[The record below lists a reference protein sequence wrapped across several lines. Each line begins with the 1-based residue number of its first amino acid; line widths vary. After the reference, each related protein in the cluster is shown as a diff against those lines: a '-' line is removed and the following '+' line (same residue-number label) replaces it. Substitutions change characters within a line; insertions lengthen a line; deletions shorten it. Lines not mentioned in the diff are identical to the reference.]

1 MTKIPLAKVLAVPLT
16 LIALLGALLAGAFPA
31 QAAPAAQAPPAAP
44 SEVSNPAQPAQPA
57 EPAQSAEP
65 AQPAQTGDE
74 PVPVPEGTQA
84 QDQGL
89 EAGAKGSDT
98 GLSATDTPFWQT
110 NNTVRAMVYANGLLF
125 VGGEFTKI
133 RPPGAAAGYQEI
145 PRNYLA
151 IFDANTGQPL
161 DFAPQPNG
169 KIWALAASEDG
180 KRVYIGGDFTNI
192 GGLSRGRIA
201 VLDTTT
207 MSWDPAFRPY
217 VEYRVDAIQE
227 KNGTVYIGGSFGA
240 IGGQPRAKLA
250 ALNAADGALLP
261 WNPSANA
268 DVNVV
273 RASPDGSK
281 IYIGG
286 RFTYMNGQYRLGLA
300 TVDATQGT
308 LLPFTGWN
316 YGCNS
321 VVRDIIDDGTN
332 MYLANAGDGYGC
344 FEGVWKVDPS
354 NDTILWTNKC
364 RGATEAITLVKG
376 WLYKGSHAHD
386 CSMEGGF
393 PEGNYRYLLAQNPE
407 TGALGGW
414 YPNTDRGGTTKV
426 GPLAFATDGE
436 RLWVG
441 GDFYNVNGVGQQ
453 GIGAFYSTP
462 LTSPGLPGTP
472 QLRSVTSTSAVMNF
486 KAALDT
492 DNETLS
498 YTAYRK
504 DIATNVETPVYT
516 GDVRSRFWDIPTVEF
531 TDTGLEATK
540 EYSYRVVASDGTS
553 ESNSYW
559 SQIVRIPEPDNPYMS
574 AVKADKPAHY
584 FTLNEKNGNNT
595 IDAVGSANGTVTGG
609 NQDAPGILATS
620 GLSLDGTGAASIP
633 QQYNNPT
640 TFTVEAWINTTST
653 QGGRILGFGS
663 AATGNSNARDRV
675 LYMNN
680 DGKVTFGTYGGQTYT
695 IQSPT
700 PLNDG
705 KWHQVAATM
714 KPGGWFS
721 PTVIRLYVDGKEVA
735 SRSGASAQNYSGYWR
750 IGADGMQGWP
760 NQPASNGLAGNYDEV
775 AIYTSALSASQIKNH
790 YDLGS
795 VAVNLPPKA
804 EFTSSCDALACAFDA
819 STSSDPEGKLTGYAW
834 DFGDGTTATTA
845 ITDHTY
851 TQPGEYT
858 VTLTVTDDTGQT
870 HQATQQ
876 LIVEAAPV
884 EPPDAKFTVDC
895 QQLQC
900 AFSAVTNAEA
910 DGVSYAWD
918 FGDGQTGTGANT
930 THSYTEGGTFSVTL
944 TATDANGVVGTRS
957 ESATPVAPP
966 APDRP
971 LVQDEF
977 ARTVTGGWGSPTL
990 GGAYSY
996 VGSRASSSVA
1006 DGAGILAVPASSSR
1020 RINTPVVD
1028 TPNVDLTVNY
1038 QFPDAPSP
1046 GTAYL
1051 STVIR
1056 DVDGVGEY
1064 RAKITYRNPTNVWVQ
1079 LVRTNSA
1086 GAETALTSETKLTN
1100 AVAAD
1105 GSFALRVRATTQGGT
1120 TALVASLAPADVSA
1134 GNWVVQAN
1142 DTTQGMQAAGRLG
1155 ILLYVNSTSA
1165 KNPLTLKVDNLNAL
1179 AAD

>member
-1 MTKIPLAKVLAVPLT
+1 MTKIPLAKVLAVPLA
-16 LIALLGALLAGAFPA
+16 LIALLGAFLVGALPA
-31 QAAPAAQAPPAAP
+31 QAAPATPDATPDATQTDSPPPLKQPTKEEAQKDAN
-44 SEVSNPAQPAQPA
+44 SQA
-57 EPAQSAEP
+57 EALA
-65 AQPAQTGDE
+65 
-74 PVPVPEGTQA
+74 PVPDPALLENQ
-84 QDQGL
+84 QM
-89 EAGAKGSDT
+89 EAGSAGSDT
-98 GLSATDTPFWQT
+98 GLSATDTPYWQT
-110 NNTVRAMVYANGLLF
+110 NNTVRTMVYANGMLF

-133 RPPGAAAGYQEI
+133 RPPGAALGYDEI

-151 IFDANTGQPL
+151 VFNATTGQPL
-161 DFAPQPNG
+161 DFDPQPNG
-169 KIWALAASEDG
+169 KIWALSVSEDG
-180 KRVYIGGDFTNI
+180 KRVYVGGDFTTI
-192 GGLSRGRIA
+192 GGQSRGRIA

-207 MSWDPAFRPY
+207 MTWDSAFRPY
-217 VEYRVDAIQE
+217 VAYRVDTIQE
-227 KNGTVYIGGSFGA
+227 KNGTVYLGGSFGA
-240 IGGQPRAKLA
+240 VAGQPRAKLA
-250 ALNAADGALLP
+250 AVKASDGSLLP
-261 WNPSANA
+261 WNPSADD

-273 RASPDGSK
+273 KASPDGTK

-286 RFTYMNGQYRLGLA
+286 RFNYVNGEYRMGLA
-300 TVDATQGT
+300 QVDAQQGKI
-308 LLPFTGWN
+308 LPFTGWD
-316 YGCNS
+316 YKCRS
-321 VVRDIIDDGTN
+321 VVRDIVTDGEK
-332 MYLANAGDGYGC
+332 MYFANAGDGFGC
-344 FEGVWKVDPS
+344 FDGTWSVNAQTDQISWV
-354 NDTILWTNKC
+354 NKC
-364 RGATEAITLVKG
+364 LGATEALILVKG

-393 PEGNYRYLLAQNPE
+393 PQPTFRYLLAQDPA

-414 YPNTDRGGTTKV
+414 FPNTDRGGSTMV
-426 GPLAFATDGE
+426 GPLAMATDGE

-462 LTSPGLPGTP
+462 PTAPGIAGTP
-472 QLRSVTSTSAVMNF
+472 QLKSLTSNSATMSF
-486 KAALDT
+486 KAAVDL

-498 YTAYRK
+498 YTVYRK
-504 DIATNVETPVYT
+504 DISTAQETVAWT
-516 GDVRSRFWDIPTVEF
+516 GQVRSRFWDIPTVEF

-540 EYSYRVVASDGTS
+540 EYSYRVVATDGTS

-595 IDAVGSANGTVTGG
+595 IDLVGGANGTVSAG

-620 GLSLDGTGAASIP
+620 GLRLEGNGAASIP
-633 QQYNNPT
+633 KQYNNPT
-640 TFTVEAWINTTST
+640 TFSIEAWINTTST
-653 QGGRILGFGS
+653 QGGRILGFGNV
-663 AATGNSNARDRV
+663 ATGTSNSRDRV

-680 DGKVTFGTYGGQTYT
+680 DGRVTFGTYGGQTYT

-705 KWHQVAATM
+705 KWHQVVATM
-714 KPGGWFS
+714 QPGGWFS

-735 SRSGASAQNYSGYWR
+735 SRSGVSAQNYSGYWR

-760 NQPASNGLAGNYDEV
+760 NQPSSSGLAGNYDEV
-775 AIYTSALSASQIKNH
+775 AIYTSTLSATQIRKH
-790 YDLGS
+790 FDVGS

-804 EFTSSCDALACAFDA
+804 EFVSTCDALACKFDA
-819 STSSDPEGKLTGYAW
+819 SKSSDPEGKLTGYAW
-834 DFGDGTTATTA
+834 DFGDGTTANTA
-845 ITDHTY
+845 ITDHSY
-851 TQPGEYT
+851 SAPGEYT

-876 LIVEAAPV
+876 VVVEEAPV
-884 EPPDAKFTVDC
+884 EPPDATFTVNC

-900 AFSAVTNAEA
+900 DFSAVTNAEP
-910 DGVSYAWD
+910 DGVQYAWD
-918 FGDGQTGTGANT
+918 FGDGQSGTGANT
-930 THSYTEGGTFSVTL
+930 THTYAEGGTFSVTL
-944 TATDANGVVGTRS
+944 TATDANGVVGSRT
-957 ESATPVAPP
+957 ETATPVAPP

-977 ARTVTGGWGSPTL
+977 ARTLTGGWGTPTL

-996 VGSRASSSVA
+996 VGSRTSASVA

-1028 TPNVDLTVNY
+1028 TPNVDMTVNY

-1056 DVDGVGEY
+1056 GVDGVGEY

-1086 GAETALTSETKLTN
+1086 GAETALTPETKLTN

-1120 TALVASLAPADVSA
+1120 TAIAATIAQADVSA
-1134 GNWVVQAN
+1134 GNWVIQAS
-1142 DTTQGMQAAGRLG
+1142 DTTAGMQAAGRLG

-1165 KNPLTLKVDNLNAL
+1165 KNPLTLRVDNLNAL